1 MTALTEVF
9 VTVKPD
15 TDKFGP
21 EVKKKL
27 AKIDASK
34 EGKQVATRFGVGL
47 NGAMGSIVSKSA
59 GIFAAGFA
67 VIQGA
72 KVFGGFIKEAAESE
86 KISRITANAIK
97 ATGGAAKISADQVSA
112 LATSISNKT
121 AIDDE
126 QIQSAANMLLTF
138 KNIRNETGKGNDV
151 FNQATQ
157 AAADLSVQFGGIDGA
172 SKQLGK
178 ALNDPI
184 KGTTALA
191 KAGVTFTEQQKK
203 QIKTLVESGNVLGA
217 QKIILK
223 EIEGQVGGAAA
234 AAADPMERLKVVA
247 GNLGESIG
255 GLLLPVVNKF
265 STFLTS
271 TAIPGIYAL
280 GAAFQGEGV
289 TSDGFVGFM
298 ERVGVAARTA
308 FRFFKTEVLPR
319 LREFAGFV
327 TGSVIPAVA
336 GFATNLA
343 STLAPIISTVF
354 GFISTEVIPRLRD
367 FAVWLTPIIEKAGE
381 LAGTLSKNKD
391 FLVPFV
397 ATLATGVV
405 VFQAVTLAIK
415 AWAAVQAVLNVV
427 LTANP
432 IGLVIVA
439 VAALVAG
446 VIYAYKHSEKFREI
460 LQGAFQGIQK
470 AAQTFAP
477 LVRAAIG
484 VVIAA
489 FSLWWNNFAKPIL
502 ERFGAMLAVAWGLAQ
517 RFGQVV
523 SAGFNAIREPA
534 RAAIAYVIGR
544 FLGFVQTLLD
554 GAAKAFGWVPQL
566 GGKLKAAASEFGKF
580 RDSVNGKLNGITDQT
595 INVAIKYSSKG
606 VNLTTPSSVGRMAAG
621 GGVFGGVRG
630 KDSVP
635 ALLMPDEHVWTTKE
649 VSAAGGHGAMK
660 RMREAALRGELHGY
674 AAGGPVR
681 FNVTRSAPSSAAL
694 AKEIASHALKAA
706 GPYIAAGAK
715 QIAAS
720 GPGGPPGARKSF
732 RGVTLNTRTINML
745 LNAER
750 LLGAA
755 FHITQGSY
763 STRVAASG
771 STHAG
776 GGAMDTN
783 GPRGWSAAV
792 KALRA
797 AGFAAWHRTPS
808 QGPWN
813 HHIHSIALG
822 DSSASAA
829 AKAQMASFR
838 RGGNGLG
845 GMAKGGAVT
854 KQMARDLGID
864 TFDTGGRWRS
874 GTLAANT
881 SGKTETVVRG
891 GDTMTVR
898 LSDQD
903 RRLLEAVA
911 ARPIELDGNRLDTAM
926 AKRSWG
932 R

>member
-27 AKIDASK
+27 ARIDASK

-67 VIQGA
+67 AVQGV
-72 KVFGGFIKEAAESE
+72 KVFAGFISDARESE
-86 KISRITANAIK
+86 KISRITANAIR
-97 ATGGAAKISADQVSA
+97 ATGGAAKITADQVGA

-126 QIQSAANMLLTF
+126 QVQTAANMLLTF
-138 KNIRNETGKGNDV
+138 KNIRNEAGKNNDV
-151 FNQATQ
+151 FNRATQ
-157 AAADLSVQFGGIDGA
+157 AAADLSVQFGGMDGA

-217 QKIILK
+217 QKIILA

-234 AAADPMERLKVVA
+234 AAADPVEKLKVVA
-247 GNLGESIG
+247 GNLAEEVG
-255 GLLLPVVNKF
+255 GFLLPAVNKF
-265 STFLTS
+265 AGFATGTL
-271 TAIPGIYAL
+271 IPGVKAL
-280 GAAFQGEGV
+280 FAAFQGEGV

-298 ERVGVAARTA
+298 ERIGVAARSA
-308 FRFFKTEVLPR
+308 FGFFKAEVIPR
-319 LREFAGFV
+319 LKEFAGFV
-327 TGSVIPAVA
+327 TGTAAPAVA
-336 GFATNLA
+336 GLARNL
-343 STLAPIISTVF
+343 STTLAPIVRTVF
-354 GFISTEVIPRLRD
+354 GFVKTEVVPRLKD
-367 FAVWLTPIIEKAGE
+367 FAVWLVPIIQKGAE

-391 FLVPFV
+391 FLIPFV
-397 ATLATGVV
+397 ATLGAGVL

-415 AWAAVQAVLNVV
+415 AWAAIQAVLNVV

-446 VIYAYKHSEKFREI
+446 VIYAYKHSEKFRSI
-460 LQGAFQGIQK
+460 LQGAFTGIQK

-477 LVRAAIG
+477 LVKAAIG
-484 VVIAA
+484 VVIAV
-489 FSLWWNNFAKPIL
+489 FSLWWNYFAKPIL
-502 ERFGAMLAVAWGLAQ
+502 KQFGSMLQATWLAAQ
-517 RFGQVV
+517 KFGQIV
-523 SAGFNAIREPA
+523 SAGFNAIKEPA
-534 RAAIAYVIGR
+534 RAAIAFVIGR
-544 FLGFVQTLLD
+544 FLDFVGSILT

-566 GGKLKAAASEFGKF
+566 GGKLKAAATEFGKF
-580 RDSVNGKLNGITDQT
+580 RDSVNNKLSGITDQT
-595 INVAIKYSSKG
+595 VNVAIKYSSKG
-606 VNLTTPSSVGRMAAG
+606 VNLSAPSSVGRYAAG
-621 GGVFGGVRG
+621 GGVFGGTRG
-630 KDSVP
+630 RDSVP
-635 ALLMPDEHVWTTKE
+635 ALLMPDEHVWTTRE

-660 RMREAALRGELHGY
+660 RMREAALKGELHGY
-674 AAGGPVR
+674 AAGGPVG
-681 FNVTRSAPSSAAL
+681 FKVTRSAPPSAAL
-694 AKEIASHALKAA
+694 AKEIATHALKSA

-715 QIAAS
+715 QLAAA
-720 GPGGPPGARKSF
+720 GGPPGARRSF
-732 RGVTLNTRTINML
+732 RGVTLNQRTIGML

-750 LLGAA
+750 ILGAA

-771 STHAG
+771 GTHSG

-792 KALRA
+792 RALRA

-813 HHIHSIALG
+813 DHIHSIALG
-822 DSSASAA
+822 DSSASPS
-829 AKAQMASFR
+829 AKRQMASFR
-838 RGGNGLG
+838 RGGSGLGG

-854 KQMARDLGID
+854 KQMARDMGID

-881 SGKTETVVRG
+881 SGKTETVIPGEGTVELGPRTIRELAAILRG
-891 GDTMTVR
+891 AMTIDSR
-898 LSDQD
+898 S
-903 RRLLEAVA
+903 
-911 ARPIELDGNRLDTAM
+911 LDTALS
-926 AKRSWG
+926 RSALG
-932 R
+932 RGY